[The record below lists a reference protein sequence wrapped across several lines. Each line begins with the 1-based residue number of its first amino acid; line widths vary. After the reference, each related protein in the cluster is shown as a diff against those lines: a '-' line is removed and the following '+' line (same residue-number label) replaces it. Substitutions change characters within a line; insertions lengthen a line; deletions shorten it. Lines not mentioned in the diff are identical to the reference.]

1 MIGKNVVLSTVAEKG
16 SNKSTGYKDSWF
28 RGVLLRY
35 LCFRNTEK
43 TSKIVSKG
51 NVWNRGAS
59 IKHPSTKYDI
69 TETKG
74 MEGNKTEQW
83 TLLYRL
89 LQEKKNS
96 MGRHLEKIFRTTE
109 NNTAMKD

>member
-43 TSKIVSKG
+43 TSKILSKG

-96 MGRHLEKIFRTTE
+96 LGRHLEKIFRTTE